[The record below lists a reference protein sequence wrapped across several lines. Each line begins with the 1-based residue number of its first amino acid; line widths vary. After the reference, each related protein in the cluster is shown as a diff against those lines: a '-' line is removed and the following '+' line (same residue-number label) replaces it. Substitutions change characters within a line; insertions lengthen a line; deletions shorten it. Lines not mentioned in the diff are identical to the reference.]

1 MRKDNDHMNK
11 KEIIETLDS
20 ILAIALNSY
29 YIQSSRAKEINEAF
43 DLAKK
48 AVENTPTQYEQ
59 QFNIRGRLH
68 EQLLVDKIHEY
79 SKCYRKPIICMSN
92 ETAKDLQTI
101 DDKKC
106 SEEKYG
112 LIGNYDGYTIV
123 ADDDLVYGEIKLL

>member
-1 MRKDNDHMNK
+1 MNK
-11 KEIIETLDS
+11 KEINEVLDS
-20 ILAIALNSY
+20 TVAMALNSFY
-29 YIQSSRAKEINEAF
+29 VQSSRVKEIIEAF
-43 DLAKK
+43 DFAKR

-59 QFNIRGRLH
+59 QFNIRGKLH
-68 EQLLVDKIHEY
+68 EQLLADKIYEY
-79 SKCYRKPIICMSN
+79 SKCYHKPIICMSN
-92 ETAKDLQTI
+92 ETAGDLQTI

>member
-1 MRKDNDHMNK
+1 MNK
-11 KEIIETLDS
+11 KEIIETLDNA
-20 ILAIALNSY
+20 LGLALNSY
-29 YIQSSRAKEINEAF
+29 YVQPNRAKEIIEAI

-48 AVENTPTQYEQ
+48 AVKNTPTQYEQ
-59 QFNIRGRLH
+59 QFNIRGKLH
-68 EQLLVDKIHEY
+68 EQLLADKIYEY
-79 SKCYRKPIICMSN
+79 SKCYHKPIICMSN
-92 ETAKDLQTI
+92 ETAKDLHTI